1 MGIRGIRIVL
11 QVTIKKSERTEMDF
25 SIQFNFP
32 TNLTNILT
40 IYKHTLNSYVLNALI
55 TWRRAITDD
64 ATIRKLLNLII
75 SRMSNILFHISK
87 VVQESSISRK
97 SPPLDVPT
105 NIIRDNFLLDPLNL
119 LHLYSWGKKMKI
131 YGELSRL
138 MDSSWKISSSLYPN
152 SLFNVLAHSEEG
164 RTRRKITGDMLL
176 PILIKT
182 HNKAKNFLVYKLLEK
197 MLNG

>member
-1 MGIRGIRIVL
+1 
-11 QVTIKKSERTEMDF
+11 MDF

-164 RTRRKITGDMLL
+164 RTA
-176 PILIKT
+176 
-182 HNKAKNFLVYKLLEK
+182 AKNNWRHVIANFDKDTQQSEK
-197 MLNG
+197 FFGIQTIGEDVKRMMSDFKNENPSISKKSK